1 METIKKVSV
10 NGQVYDLGGSSENEE
25 NYVLPSG
32 LRDVTS
38 STNRDDFINLFG
50 GEESFNSF
58 ITLVQ
63 NGSKR
68 FFILVGSALYP
79 VRVQYA
85 NVVIYQQLYF
95 SWLESGEQASSDAKK
110 YNINAII
117 MSSSLSITR
126 LLSNLAIDKEIR
138 IDIYNLTEDSTDSD
152 IKTALTS
159 KWTPTVYQSDVV
171 QYNLAGTVDVRSK
184 AHLGV
189 TYQEVDGN
197 DTYTISCNLP
207 GCFGKDKG
215 GIIHIK
221 MDASTGEYSV
231 TKIDAF

>member
-32 LRDVTS
+32 LRKVTS

-79 VRVQYA
+79 VRVQYSD
-85 NVVIYQQLYF
+85 VSIFQQLYF

-110 YNINAII
+110 YNINAMI
-117 MSSSLSITR
+117 MGSSLQITR
-126 LLSNLAIDKEIR
+126 SLSNLAIDKEVKIN
-138 IDIYNLTEDSTDSD
+138 IYNLTEDSTDSD

-159 KWTPTVYQSDVV
+159 KWTPTVYQLSVV
-171 QYNLAGTVDVRSK
+171 QYHAGTVDVSSK
-184 AHLGV
+184 AHLSV

>member
-10 NGQVYDLGGSSENEE
+10 NGQVYNLGGSSENEE

-32 LRDVTS
+32 LRDVIN

-68 FFILVGSALYP
+68 FFILVGSTLYP
-79 VRVQYA
+79 VRVQYSNA
-85 NVVIYQQLYF
+85 VFYQQLSF
-95 SWLESGEQASSDAKK
+95 FWLESGEQGSSDAKK
-110 YNINAII
+110 YNIYAMI
-117 MSSSLSITR
+117 MNSSLVTTR
-126 LLSNLAIDKEIR
+126 DVSNLAINKEIK
-138 IDIYNLTEDSTDSD
+138 INIYNLTEDSTDSD
-152 IKTALTS
+152 IKAALTS
-159 KWTPTVYQSDVV
+159 KWTQVVYQSDVV
-171 QYNLAGTVDVRSK
+171 QENIVGSSGVNSK

-189 TYQEVDGN
+189 TYQVLDGN

-221 MDASTGEYSV
+221 MDATTEEYSV

>member
-10 NGQVYDLGGSSENEE
+10 NGQVYNLGGSSENEE

-38 STNRDDFINLFG
+38 STNREDFINLFG

-68 FFILVGSALYP
+68 FFISVGSALYP
-79 VRVQYA
+79 VRVQYS
-85 NVVIYQQLYF
+85 NVVVYQRLYF
-95 SWLESGEQASSDAKK
+95 SWLESGEQESPDAKK
-110 YNINAII
+110 YNINAMITG
-117 MSSSLSITR
+117 SSLSTTR

-138 IDIYNLTEDSTDSD
+138 IDIYNLTEDSTNSD

-159 KWTPTVYQSDVV
+159 KWAPTVYQFNVV
-171 QYNLAGTVDVRSK
+171 QYKHTSTVDVSSK

>member
-32 LRDVTS
+32 LRDVTN

-79 VRVQYA
+79 VRVQYS

-95 SWLESGEQASSDAKK
+95 SWLESGEQGSSDAKK
-110 YNINAII
+110 YNINAMI
-117 MSSSLSITR
+117 MDSSLVTTR
-126 LLSNLAIDKEIR
+126 RLSNLAINKEIK
-138 IDIYNLTEDSTDSD
+138 INIYNLTEDSTDPD

-159 KWTPTVYQSDVV
+159 KWTQTVCQSDVV
-171 QYNLAGTVDVRSK
+171 QEEIVGTAGVNSK

-189 TYQEVDGN
+189 TYQVVDGN

>member
-10 NGQVYDLGGSSENEE
+10 NGQVYNLGGSSENEE

-32 LRDVTS
+32 LRNATS

-58 ITLVQ
+58 IELVQ

-68 FFILVGSALYP
+68 FFILVGTALYP
-79 VRVQYA
+79 VRVQYS

-95 SWLESGEQASSDAKK
+95 SWLESGEQTSGDAKR
-110 YNINAII
+110 YNINAMI

-126 LLSNLAIDKEIR
+126 LVKNLAINDALKIN
-138 IDIYNLTEDSTDSD
+138 IYNLTEYSTDSE
-152 IKTALTS
+152 IKEALTN
-159 KWTPTVYQSDVV
+159 KWMPTVYQSDVI
-171 QYNLAGTVDVRSK
+171 QYKLAGTIDVSSRAS
-184 AHLGV
+184 LGV

-221 MDASTGEYSV
+221 MDSSTGEYSV
-231 TKIDAF
+231 IKIDAF